1 MSVLQLIDED
11 CIIARKKVVAQK
23 FLTRYDGG
31 PINQLE
37 STMEHKE
44 AYIRT
49 LPDEAVL
56 IDAQDRDAVW
66 LTVSVGRGRASTVLT
81 KEQAQEL
88 IAALQQAVA

>member
-11 CIIARKKVVAQK
+11 CIIAQKKLFAQK
-23 FLTRYDGG
+23 FFTRYDGD

-49 LPDEAVL
+49 LPAEAIL
-56 IDAQDRDAVW
+56 IDARDKDAVW
-66 LTVSVGRGRASTVLT
+66 LTVSAGRGRASTILT
-81 KEQAQEL
+81 RKQAQEL
-88 IAALQQAVA
+88 IAALQQVIA

>member
-1 MSVLQLIDED
+1 LIDED

-23 FLTRYDGG
+23 FFTRYDGG

-49 LPDEAVL
+49 LPDEAIL

-66 LTVSVGRGRASTVLT
+66 LTVSVGRGRASTILT
-81 KEQAQEL
+81 REQTQLL
-88 IAALQQAVA
+88 IAQLQRVIA

>member
-1 MSVLQLIDED
+1 MAVLQLIDED

-49 LPDEAVL
+49 LPDEAIL

-66 LTVSVGRGRASTVLT
+66 LTVSVGRGRASTILT
-81 KEQAQEL
+81 REQTQLL
-88 IAALQQAVA
+88 IAQLQRVIA

>member
-1 MSVLQLIDED
+1 M
-11 CIIARKKVVAQK
+11 
-23 FLTRYDGG
+23 TRYDGG

-66 LTVSVGRGRASTVLT
+66 LTVSVGRGRASTILT
-81 KEQAQEL
+81 REQTQLL
-88 IAALQQAVA
+88 IAQLQRVIA

>member
-66 LTVSVGRGRASTVLT
+66 LTVSVGRGRASTILT
-81 KEQAQEL
+81 REQTQLL
-88 IAALQQAVA
+88 IAQLQRVIA

>member
-1 MSVLQLIDED
+1 MAVLQLIDED

-23 FLTRYDGG
+23 FLTRYDSGS
-31 PINQLE
+31 INQLE
-37 STMEHKE
+37 YRMEHKE

-66 LTVSVGRGRASTVLT
+66 LTVSVGRGRASTILT
-81 KEQAQEL
+81 REQTQLL
-88 IAALQQAVA
+88 IAQLQRVIA

>member
-1 MSVLQLIDED
+1 MAVLQLIDED

-66 LTVSVGRGRASTVLT
+66 LTVSVGRGRASTILT
-81 KEQAQEL
+81 REQTQLL
-88 IAALQQAVA
+88 IAELQRVIA

>member
-1 MSVLQLIDED
+1 LF
-11 CIIARKKVVAQK
+11 AQK
-23 FLTRYDGG
+23 FFTRYDGG

-49 LPDEAVL
+49 LPEEAVL
-56 IDAQDRDAVW
+56 VDASTRDAVW
-66 LTVSVGRGRASTVLT
+66 LTVSVGRGRASTILT

-88 IAALQQAVA
+88 IAQLQRVIA